1 MDYNNYDRGYA
12 EPSMN
17 ASDYM
22 TRTYRWM
29 ASGLLITFAMAYI
42 TATTPLIYLVDSLYF
57 VLTIAELALVFVL
70 SSRVQNM
77 SVDAARATFFGYALL
92 NGMVLSY
99 YFIAF
104 SVGTLVM
111 AFLAT
116 AVYFGLMAV
125 YGTTTH
131 KDLTGWGPR
140 LMMGLVALIVTS
152 LIAGVILLVVGLL
165 GSPAMLR
172 LLNTKVDLLPGAI
185 LYLRVYF
192 LGMPALALYNF
203 GNAVF
208 SAIGETKKPLYILSF
223 AGVLNI
229 LLNLFFVIVCNLD
242 VAGVALASAISQCV
256 SAGLILHA
264 LTRVQD
270 CYALHFKEAKLDPA
284 MTKSILALGLP
295 AGFQNAIFAIANL
308 FIQAGVNSFDS
319 LMVKGNSAAAN
330 ADPLIYDCM
339 AAFYMACASFM
350 SQNYG
355 AGKPDRVKKSYFIS
369 LAYSFGVGLALGG
382 GLFLFGRQFLALFTT
397 ESAVIDAGMKRVG
410 VMALAYCISAFMDC
424 TIAASRGLGKTVVP
438 TVIVIMG
445 SCVFRV
451 IWVYTIFAHFHT
463 IPSLYLLY
471 PCSWALTA
479 IAEILY
485 FIRCYKQAMKI
496 FREPILSSL

>member
-42 TATTPLIYLVDSLYF
+42 TATTPLIYLVDSLYL

-152 LIAGVILLVVGLL
+152 LIGMLFGFGFGGSVLYCGIGLVLFMLLTAYDTQKLQQMYAYYAGDPELAEKASIYGALTLYLDFINIFLYVVRLL
-165 GSPAMLR
+165 GNNRRS
-172 LLNTKVDLLPGAI
+172 N
-185 LYLRVYF
+185 
-192 LGMPALALYNF
+192 
-203 GNAVF
+203 
-208 SAIGETKKPLYILSF
+208 
-223 AGVLNI
+223 
-229 LLNLFFVIVCNLD
+229 
-242 VAGVALASAISQCV
+242 
-256 SAGLILHA
+256 
-264 LTRVQD
+264 
-270 CYALHFKEAKLDPA
+270 
-284 MTKSILALGLP
+284 
-295 AGFQNAIFAIANL
+295 
-308 FIQAGVNSFDS
+308 
-319 LMVKGNSAAAN
+319 
-330 ADPLIYDCM
+330 
-339 AAFYMACASFM
+339 
-350 SQNYG
+350 
-355 AGKPDRVKKSYFIS
+355 
-369 LAYSFGVGLALGG
+369 
-382 GLFLFGRQFLALFTT
+382 
-397 ESAVIDAGMKRVG
+397 
-410 VMALAYCISAFMDC
+410 
-424 TIAASRGLGKTVVP
+424 
-438 TVIVIMG
+438 
-445 SCVFRV
+445 
-451 IWVYTIFAHFHT
+451 
-463 IPSLYLLY
+463 
-471 PCSWALTA
+471 
-479 IAEILY
+479 
-485 FIRCYKQAMKI
+485 
-496 FREPILSSL
+496 